1 MLVSDY
7 GLMTSGEF
15 LLPNNVVAMNLNATV
30 LAVGWPVNAAN
41 PSIFLTSLAR
51 VLIVKMNLSLR
62 IICRMKKYEIYLP
75 LKYNDGT
82 KIETEKIKQIRE
94 ELVGVFGAR
103 TVSSQHAPYQGAWN
117 YRGSDI
123 VEDIIKIEIIAR
135 ADRKTQK
142 FFRQFK
148 ERLKRLLKQID
159 VLIIAQD
166 VRLI

>member
-1 MLVSDY
+1 
-7 GLMTSGEF
+7 
-15 LLPNNVVAMNLNATV
+15 MNLEAT
-30 LAVGWPVNAAN
+30 LFAVRWPVNAVN
-41 PSIFLTSLAR
+41 RSIFLTSPVR
-51 VLIVKMNLSLR
+51 VPIVKANPALR
-62 IICRMKKYEIYLP
+62 VIRRMKKYEIYLP
-75 LKYNDGT
+75 LKYNDGS

-94 ELVGVFGAR
+94 ELVDVFGAR

-123 VEDIIKIEIIAR
+123 VEDIIKIEIIAG

-148 ERLKRLLKQID
+148 ERLKLMLKQID

>member
-1 MLVSDY
+1 
-7 GLMTSGEF
+7 
-15 LLPNNVVAMNLNATV
+15 MNLNATV
-30 LAVGWPVNAAN
+30 FAVRWPVNAAN
-41 PSIFLTSLAR
+41 PSIFLTSPVR
-51 VLIVKMNLSLR
+51 VPIVKANLSLSVIR
-62 IICRMKKYEIYLP
+62 RMKKYEIYLP

-94 ELVGVFGAR
+94 ELVDVFGAR
-103 TVSSQHAPYQGAWN
+103 TVSSQHAPDQGAWN

>member
-1 MLVSDY
+1 MVTDY
-7 GLMTSGEF
+7 GLMTSLEF
-15 LLPNNVVAMNLNATV
+15 SSLKNVIAMNLDATV
-30 LAVGWPVNAAN
+30 FAVSWRVNAVN
-41 PSIFLTSLAR
+41 PIIFLTSQAR
-51 VLIVKMNLSLR
+51 VPIVKANPPLSVIR
-62 IICRMKKYEIYLP
+62 RMKKYEIYLP

-94 ELVGVFGAR
+94 ELVDVFGAR

-135 ADRKTQK
+135 ADRKTQT

>member
-1 MLVSDY
+1 
-7 GLMTSGEF
+7 
-15 LLPNNVVAMNLNATV
+15 
-30 LAVGWPVNAAN
+30 
-41 PSIFLTSLAR
+41 
-51 VLIVKMNLSLR
+51 
-62 IICRMKKYEIYLP
+62 MKKYEIYLP

-94 ELVGVFGAR
+94 ELVDVFGAR

-123 VEDIIKIEIIAR
+123 VEDIMDIIKIEIIAR

>member
-1 MLVSDY
+1 MMVTDY
-7 GLMTSGEF
+7 GLMTSREF
-15 LLPNNVVAMNLNATV
+15 SSPKNVVAMKLDATV
-30 LAVGWPVNAAN
+30 FAVRRPVNAPN
-41 PSIFLTSLAR
+41 PIIFLTSQAR
-51 VLIVKMNLSLR
+51 VPIVKVNLPLR
-62 IICRMKKYEIYLP
+62 VIRRMKKYEIYLP

-94 ELVGVFGAR
+94 ELVDVFGAR